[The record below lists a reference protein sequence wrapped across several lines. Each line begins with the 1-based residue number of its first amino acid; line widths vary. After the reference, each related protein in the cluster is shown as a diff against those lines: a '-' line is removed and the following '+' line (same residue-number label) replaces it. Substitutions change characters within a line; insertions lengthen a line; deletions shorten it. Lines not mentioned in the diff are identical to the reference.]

1 MKSFSEF
8 LLEKK
13 LYIFQRKF
21 RIDDLV
27 NSNIYPISDV
37 VRWMDIYKFDRL
49 AHAMLVSKSKLN
61 IKDVLST
68 DDIRI
73 SSRDIKNTSYFNDDS
88 KGYDG
93 YLIEDSMIDIGNDIV
108 YLYVFRKNSN
118 LDNRARQVHGFKYE
132 GEIKRLNNLKKLPYV
147 DKWDAKG
154 TLDKSFLEKRMGIDK
169 RVEFFDGN
177 RYITLIEKDDNDVNI
192 INMDILPET
201 YTKNM
206 FWNIKC
212 ISNGKSIEM
221 GDFKRISGLRTINND
236 VTLKNDNSLRFFML
250 NIGLHDQNNAII
262 EEYFIFMPI
271 RLWKQYLPDLSNP
284 EIIAD
289 VKTMYNELNIHRL
302 RGDRTEQS
310 ERAWRDYT
318 NKYSQLTKDKVIKL
332 RFKRDSK
339 GQLRIQSSINYNDFV
354 NKILKNPHIAIY

>member
-13 LYIFQRKF
+13 LFIFQRKF

-27 NSNIYPISDV
+27 KSNIYPISDI
-37 VRWMDIYKFDRL
+37 VRWMDTYKFDKL
-49 AHAMLVSKSKLN
+49 AHAMLVSKEQLSVKN
-61 IKDVLST
+61 VLTT
-68 DDIRI
+68 DDIRV
-73 SSRDIKNTSYFNDDS
+73 SSRDIKNSNYFNDTT

-93 YLIEDSMIDIGNDIV
+93 YLIDESMIELGNDIV

-118 LDNRARQVHGFKYE
+118 SNNRARQVHGFKYE

-154 TLDKSFLEKRMGIDK
+154 TLDKSFLDK
-169 RVEFFDGN
+169 RLSDNKKVEFFNGEN
-177 RYITLIEKDDNDVNI
+177 YISLINKDSNGVEEIDTTN
-192 INMDILPET
+192 LPDS
-201 YTKNM
+201 YRKNM

-212 ISNGKSIEM
+212 INNGKSIEM
-221 GDFKRISGLRTINND
+221 GDFKRISGLKTIDNE
-236 VTLKNDNSLRFFML
+236 VSLKGDNSLRFFML
-250 NIGLHDQNNAII
+250 NIGLHDTNNNVV

-271 RLWKQYLPDLSNP
+271 RKWKEYLPDLTNP
-284 EIIAD
+284 EVIKD
-289 VKTMYNELNIHRL
+289 VKSMYKELNLHKL
-302 RGDRTEQS
+302 KGDRTETS
-310 ERAWRDYT
+310 EKYWREYT
-318 NKYSQLTKDKVIKL
+318 SKYSKLTKDKVIKL

-354 NKILKNPHIAIY
+354 NTILKNPHIVIY